1 MPPAPERLADLAD
14 VHGVHAAAGHDLY
27 LFLHVGEGEQD
38 VAGFHLHEFLGE
50 VGEIAHEAVQRGF
63 GEDHAVRADFVR
75 GGGVEQFVENLDVD
89 AGHARLDE
97 ISDEGQIHAVLA
109 QPCPREEIFRLGGRV
124 GERARVAVDAEP
136 EKGGFLTGRGDAPFL
151 QGLADKRAGGA
162 RGPDVRHVG
171 IDDLVLFAGVGGGVV
186 IPYLHLHA
194 GKIEQILHLRH
205 AGTDLRVHD
214 DDALHAGVI
223 DLFYIFKGI
232 QK

>member
-1 MPPAPERLADLAD
+1 M
-14 VHGVHAAAGHDLY
+14 
-27 LFLHVGEGEQD
+27 
-38 VAGFHLHEFLGE
+38 
-50 VGEIAHEAVQRGF
+50 
-63 GEDHAVRADFVR
+63 R

-223 DLFYIFKGI
+223 DLFYI
-232 QK
+232 